1 MATILIVEDNHD
13 LLRILEQLLSRKY
26 DVVGTTRGGEGIELA
41 RAHHPEL
48 VILDLQLPDMDGI
61 ETGKCIKHELGQDV
75 SILVLSAL
83 ALQGEADQVLGS
95 GCCDAF
101 IAKPAPLASIESKVA
116 ELLEG
121 RTKAA

>member
-1 MATILIVEDNHD
+1 MARILIVEDNRD
-13 LLRILEQLLSRKY
+13 LLRILETLLSRKY
-26 DVVGTTRGGEGIELA
+26 EVVGTTRGGEGIELA
-41 RAHHPEL
+41 REHHPEL

-61 ETGKCIKHELGQDV
+61 ETGKCIKRELGQDV
-75 SILVLSAL
+75 SILVLTAL
-83 ALQGEADQVLGS
+83 ALQGEPEQVLGS

-121 RTKAA
+121 RTSAA